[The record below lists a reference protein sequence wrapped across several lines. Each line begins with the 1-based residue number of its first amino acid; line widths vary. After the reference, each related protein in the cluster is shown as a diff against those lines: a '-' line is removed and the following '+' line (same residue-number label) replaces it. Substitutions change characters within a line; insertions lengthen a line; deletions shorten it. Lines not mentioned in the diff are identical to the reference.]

1 MKSAPWL
8 CVVVSHRLAKAT
20 LSIVTGAPPGTTA
33 GAYSLHLAGERWAF
47 PWLPHSGPGFMAVAS
62 EGLSFPANTAKV
74 PACGGSASSSECLPA
89 RSFEFYFYILFSVC
103 ACHST
108 HVEVRG

>member
-1 MKSAPWL
+1 
-8 CVVVSHRLAKAT
+8 
-20 LSIVTGAPPGTTA
+20 
-33 GAYSLHLAGERWAF
+33 
-47 PWLPHSGPGFMAVAS
+47 MAVAS

-103 ACHST
+103 APQHTCGSQGLANRNQSLLPSNGPWRPLSGPRHGLSVVAGGT
-108 HVEVRG
+108 GLSLMPQGGEDTAMGT